1 MQKIIESKW
10 REQQNKSYLEWSRN
24 AALESSLRRMMLAN
38 VRLSYALML
47 LPLSLL
53 LTACAGPS
61 PVLCRQPAPV
71 QMPAL
76 TEPLPQQS
84 YSRSAS
90 ENFNR
95 WQKKLTGTPAT
106 LKP

>member
-10 REQQNKSYLEWSRN
+10 REQQNESYMRWSRS

-61 PVLCRQPAPV
+61 PVLCKEMTPV
-71 QMPAL
+71 VMPAL

-84 YSRSAS
+84 YSRSVS
-90 ENFNR
+90 ESFSR

-106 LKP
+106 SKP